1 MKKLLIFLL
10 LSISFSAFA
19 DWTLEVQEDDFE
31 ETTNYFIF
39 SDSVEPNKPM
49 SWPYEKAFAYLYF
62 SCETKSISMRTT
74 MSNLMND
81 DYYAGDERKI
91 YINVKLDGVIYKR
104 VSVYQ
109 DFSSDFI
116 HFSRSQ
122 TERKLLDAK
131 ELVIQLNHY
140 GQGQRTYT
148 FNMEGLK
155 PLMVNQCEF
164 VPMTWLEKNF
174 NDDAYLGF

>member
-1 MKKLLIFLL
+1 MKKLLLLVL

-19 DWTLEVQEDDFE
+19 NWELLGQEDDFE
-31 ETTNYFIF
+31 EVINYVII
-39 SDSVEPNKPM
+39 SDIVDPNKPM
-49 SWPYEKAFAYLYF
+49 SWPHDQAKAFLYF
-62 SCETKSISMRTT
+62 GCQSKSMSMFVS
-74 MSNLMND
+74 MNNLAND
-81 DYYAGDERKI
+81 DSYVGDRRRI

-104 VSVYQ
+104 VEVWKELL
-109 DFSSDFI
+109 SDNI

-131 ELVIQLNHY
+131 ELVIQLNHF

-164 VPMTWLEKNF
+164 LPMTWLDKNF

>member
-1 MKKLLIFLL
+1 MKKLILLLL

-19 DWTLEVQEDDFE
+19 NWELLEQADDFE
-31 ETTNYFIF
+31 EVIDYYII
-39 SDSVEPNKPM
+39 SDKVDPNKPM
-49 SWPYEKAFAYLYF
+49 SWPHNKAKAYLYF
-62 SCETKSISMRTT
+62 GCQSKSMSMSVT
-74 MSNLMND
+74 MNNLAND
-81 DYYAGDERKI
+81 DSYAGDRRRI

-104 VSVYQ
+104 VRVYQ
-109 DFSSDFI
+109 DFLSDFI

-131 ELVIQLNHY
+131 ELVIQLNHF

-164 VPMTWLEKNF
+164 VPMTWLNKNF